1 MIETT
6 VKIDGMMC
14 SMCESHVNDAIRNHL
29 SVKKVS
35 ASHSKGEATI
45 ISEEVIS
52 EGELEKALDGSGYR
66 ILSVSSKPYE
76 KKKLFGFG
84 KK

>member
-1 MIETT
+1 MLH
-6 VKIDGMMC
+6 VRKP
-14 SMCESHVNDAIRNHL
+14 CERRHPQS
-29 SVKKVS
+29 SQCEKVS

-45 ISEEVIS
+45 ISEDPIS
-52 EGELEKALDGSGYR
+52 EGELEKALDGSGYK

-76 KKKLFGFG
+76 KKKLFSFG

>member
-29 SVKKVS
+29 SVKKVY

-45 ISEEVIS
+45 ISEDPIN
-52 EGELEKALDGSGYR
+52 EGEIEKALDGSGYK
-66 ILSVSSKPYE
+66 ILSISSKPYE
-76 KKKLFGFG
+76 KKLFSFG

>member
-29 SVKKVS
+29 NVKKVS

-45 ISEEVIS
+45 ISEDPIS
-52 EGELEKALDGSGYR
+52 EGDSGYT

-76 KKKLFGFG
+76 KKKLFSFG

>member
-29 SVKKVS
+29 NVKKVS
-35 ASHSKGEATI
+35 ASHRKGEATI
-45 ISEEVIS
+45 ISEDPIS
-52 EGELEKALDGSGYR
+52 EGDIEKALDGSGYT
-66 ILSVSSKPYE
+66 ILSVSSTPYE
-76 KKKLFGFG
+76 KKKLFSFG

>member
-45 ISEEVIS
+45 ISEEPIS
-52 EGELEKALDGSGYR
+52 EGELEKALDGSGYK
-66 ILSVSSKPYE
+66 ILSVSSKPYK
-76 KKKLFGFG
+76 KKKLFSFG